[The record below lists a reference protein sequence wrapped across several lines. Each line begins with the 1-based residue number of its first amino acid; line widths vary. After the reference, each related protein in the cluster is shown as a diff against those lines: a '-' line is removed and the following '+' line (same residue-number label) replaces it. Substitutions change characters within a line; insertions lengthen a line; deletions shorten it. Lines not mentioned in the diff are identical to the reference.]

1 MNIRNVIRNV
11 IRDAIRSVIRNSA
24 LCKLSCDSRF
34 QRALLHAF
42 AFSKYLPWLV
52 QTSVITWKTQT
63 HAVNAR

>member
-11 IRDAIRSVIRNSA
+11 IREAVRSVIRNSA

-34 QRALLHAF
+34 QSV
-42 AFSKYLPWLV
+42 FSACICVFK
-52 QTSVITWKTQT
+52 VITLVGQTGVFTLKTQI